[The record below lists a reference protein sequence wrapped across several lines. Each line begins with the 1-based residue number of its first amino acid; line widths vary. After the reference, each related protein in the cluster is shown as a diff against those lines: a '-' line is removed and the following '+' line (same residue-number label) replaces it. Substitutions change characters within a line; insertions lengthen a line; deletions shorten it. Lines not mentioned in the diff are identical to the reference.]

1 MHITVFKSSMR
12 AIQEALL
19 DIMGQKNYS
28 NGSQR
33 MIILDPCSDKLS
45 STHLESLLLRK
56 EELPLNRY
64 TAFFYSPLN
73 SPNFVSMVT
82 TIEDGWYT
90 LFNALSLDMNGES
103 YRISVSDKGGE
114 FYSFQSYQRG
124 KERVVYVMEELK
136 WTFYERGERLPFEQS
151 DAYAKRRVRD
161 RLNEPMLM
169 DYLLKVGVDARHSS
183 FHYSPDSI
191 LAFYYAW

>member
-56 EELPLNRY
+56 EVLPLNRY

-82 TIEDGWYT
+82 TIEAGWYT

-169 DYLLKVGVDARHSS
+169 DYPLKVGVDARHSS